1 MKRFLFLLIIFSLI
15 FIFGCGNFGEN
26 SASSE
31 SSSLNSFTE
40 SSSSEN
46 SSGSENSESS
56 AASSE
61 PESSDSSAPET
72 DEKDPETVSAMWFSY
87 LDFYSLLTGKSKA
100 EFSQNIATAFDNCLS
115 LGCNTVIVQVRPF
128 SDALY
133 HSDIFPWSS
142 VASGTQGLALS
153 YDPLDVMIEAAH
165 SRNLKIEAWVNPFR
179 VLNTSKLSSLSSLHP
194 AWKWVGEGET
204 VAVLSGSIFFNPASE
219 EVRKLVVSG
228 IEEIVNNYDV
238 DGIHFD
244 DYFYPNPDEDFDD
257 EFYSEYLNST
267 SSEAPLSL
275 GDWRRQNINL
285 LIKDVY
291 SAIKSIKPEVVFGI
305 SPQGN
310 SYNNYNSQYIDI
322 PFILSHEGYV
332 DYIAPQIYFGINHG
346 SRPFESTLQEFA
358 DMITVKGI
366 SLYAGLAAYK
376 VGTVDNYAGSGKNEW
391 IENTDILAKQID
403 IIQNSSVFNGYIY
416 FRYNSLFAPAT
427 DVADAI
433 KLEIENI
440 KDIIRD

>member
-1 MKRFLFLLIIFSLI
+1 MKRFLLSVLAISLI
-15 FIFGCGNFGEN
+15 FIFGCDNFGE
-26 SASSE
+26 
-31 SSSLNSFTE
+31 
-40 SSSSEN
+40 
-46 SSGSENSESS
+46 SS
-56 AASSE
+56 APSEKSDYSSSSE
-61 PESSDSSAPET
+61 PESSEESHTSAESENSESLTPPDDTNDAES
-72 DEKDPETVSAMWFSY
+72 VSAMWFSY
-87 LDFYSLLTGKSKA
+87 LDFYSLLTGKSKE
-100 EFSQNIATAFDNCLS
+100 EFSQNIADAFDNCIS

-133 HSDIFPWSS
+133 SSELFPWSA
-142 VASGTQGLALS
+142 VASGTQGVAPDF
-153 YDPLDVMIEAAH
+153 DPLEIMVTAAH
-165 SRNLKIEAWVNPFR
+165 QRDLKIEAWVNPFR
-179 VLNTSKLSSLSSLHP
+179 VHNKSDISTLSSLHP
-194 AWKWVGEGET
+194 AWKWAGEGET

-219 EVRKLVVSG
+219 EVRELIVRG
-228 IEEIVNNYDV
+228 IEEIVSNYDV

-257 EFYSEYLNST
+257 EFYADYCSSV
-267 SSEAPLSL
+267 SSEELLSI

-291 SAIKSIKPEVVFGI
+291 SAIKAINPEVVFGI

-310 SYNNYNSQYIDI
+310 SYNNYNLQYIDI

-358 DMITVKGI
+358 DMITVRGI

-376 VGTVDNYAGSGKNEW
+376 VGTTDTYAGSGKNEW
-391 IENTDILAKQID
+391 LENTDTLAKQID
-403 IIQNSSVFNGYIY
+403 IINSGSICSGYIF
-416 FRYNSLFAPAT
+416 FRYDSLFAPT
-427 DVADAI
+427 EDVEDAI

-440 KDIIRD
+440 KNITRN